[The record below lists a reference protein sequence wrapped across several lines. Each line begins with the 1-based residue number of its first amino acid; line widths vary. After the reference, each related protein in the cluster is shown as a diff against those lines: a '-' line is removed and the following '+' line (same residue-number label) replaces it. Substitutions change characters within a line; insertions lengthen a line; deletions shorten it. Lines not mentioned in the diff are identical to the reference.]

1 MARATTTSDPFN
13 AIAEPRRRHILEFIA
28 GGERSVSEIADAI
41 DVAQP
46 SATKHLQVLR
56 DVGLVRAR
64 RDGRRTLYRAN
75 ADTLRAIHDWSR
87 QFARHWRSQLQRIK
101 EHAEEA

>member
-1 MARATTTSDPFN
+1 
-13 AIAEPRRRHILEFIA
+13 
-28 GGERSVSEIADAI
+28 
-41 DVAQP
+41 
-46 SATKHLQVLR
+46 
-56 DVGLVRAR
+56 VRAR